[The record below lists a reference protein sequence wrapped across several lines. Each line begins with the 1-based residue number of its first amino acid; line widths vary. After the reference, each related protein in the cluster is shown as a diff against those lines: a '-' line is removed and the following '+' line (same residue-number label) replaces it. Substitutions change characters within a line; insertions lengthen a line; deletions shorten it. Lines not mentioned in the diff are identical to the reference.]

1 MADCAVAPH
10 GLCLRIA
17 PPESLDVTQRAHA
30 FVTLARP
37 RRGCRSRAAW
47 LCAVLGL
54 RRRPAGQDP
63 IRASTRGQGSWPPW
77 ACWPGLCQRTTRS
90 TPGKLII
97 VVTVNV
103 RRRGRLRADA
113 WPRSAPPVRRL
124 LQRHRPEV
132 VGQPDPGM
140 GRRRQGRVRL
150 LQQRRQRQRGA
161 QRADP
166 WHVLLYPVHSG
177 CVGMMTALK
186 PRGAFLCGR
195 FAAASLPTE
204 TGMSPDLPR

>member
-1 MADCAVAPH
+1 MADCAVAPD

-17 PPESLDVTQRAHA
+17 PPESLDVTKLAHA

-47 LCAVLGL
+47 LCAVLGP

-63 IRASTRGQGSWPPW
+63 IRASTRGQGPWPPW

-132 VGQPDPGM
+132 VASRSRNGTPQARTCSSTSTTTATPT
-140 GRRRQGRVRL
+140 RCAT
-150 LQQRRQRQRGA
+150 RGPLA
-161 QRADP
+161 C
-166 WHVLLYPVHSG
+166 S
-177 CVGMMTALK
+177 
-186 PRGAFLCGR
+186 
-195 FAAASLPTE
+195 SLPCSLRLCRDDDRAQAAWSVSVRALR
-204 TGMSPDLPR
+204 GCQPSH